1 MVKPGY
7 KQTEIGVIPEDWE
20 TSSLSAAF
28 QKLEAGVSV
37 NSDNSLSSE
46 YHILKT
52 SAVHDGVVDTAETK
66 PVIPQDYLRL
76 KCPLVKGSIII
87 SRMNTPALVGE
98 CGFTKDAKAGIYL
111 PDRLWQIQNF
121 NKSSF
126 DFVWLNYLLNT
137 KQYRDAVRATATG
150 TSSSMKNI
158 SKERMLDIEIPRP
171 PINEQENI
179 AAALS
184 EVDELINLVEK
195 QIDKK
200 KAIKQGAMQELLTG
214 KRRLPGFSGEWETFV
229 FGDLFDFIPNNAFT
243 RAQLSDSGKVKNI
256 HYGDILTKFGAYISA
271 DSNEIPYIEREID
284 LSRFAEKSYLQSGD
298 IVIADTAEDE
308 TVGKALEV
316 INVECPVLAG
326 QHTLLCRP
334 KVRFSEKF
342 LGYYL
347 NAACYHDQLL
357 PFIVGTKVSSI
368 SKASVAQT
376 RLVVP
381 KYKEQQA
388 ISCILSD
395 MDDDIA
401 ELEKKLAKYRQ
412 VKRGMMQQ
420 LLTGK
425 IRLKNDVEDLRQA
438 EQANA
443 VKILPARTA
452 HNRQFDDAVS
462 IAAIVYAF
470 YSDKYPLG
478 RVKVQ
483 KLLYLL
489 HRHQAVSVSDFKKK
503 AAGPYADTVRYKG
516 GEPIAKK
523 NKYIVSENGKQGTR
537 YSRGEN
543 MAQALNYVERWGMQ
557 SDLQW
562 LKENFLHTG
571 RNDLELF
578 ATVDMAICDLNE
590 AGVPISVASI
600 KDLIASSKEW
610 KAKLSKTYFSDRD
623 IARAIKKCT
632 ELFN

>member
-1 MVKPGY
+1 MVKQGY
-7 KQTEIGVIPEDWE
+7 KQTEVGVIPEDWE
-20 TSSLSAAF
+20 
-28 QKLEAGVSV
+28 V
-37 NSDNSLSSE
+37 NSIQSVVKSYRTGGNYKNSPEVTESPLIKMGNLSRGYINLHKIE
-46 YHILKT
+46 YI
-52 SAVHDGVVDTAETK
+52 ARGVVPN
-66 PVIPQDYLRL
+66 PVDRL
-76 KCPLVKGSIII
+76 QYGDVLFNT
-87 SRMNTPALVGE
+87 RNTPELVGKTVVWRNE
-98 CGFTKDAKAGIYL
+98 L
-111 PDRLWQIQNF
+111 PCAYYNLNLLRFEFDSERVEPFFF
-121 NKSSF
+121 NAI
-126 DFVWLNYLLNT
+126 LNT
-137 KQYRDAVRATATG
+137 KEAIAEL
-150 TSSSMKNI
+150 KNI
-158 SKERMLDIEIPRP
+158 AKGTTSVAAIYPQDLMNVKIPIPQISEQRRIEKAIT
-171 PINEQENI
+171 
-179 AAALS
+179 
-184 EVDELINLVEK
+184 DMDDLVGLLEK
-195 QIDKK
+195 QIAKK
-200 KAIKQGAMQELLTG
+200 KAIKQGTMQELLTG
-214 KRRLPGFSGEWETFV
+214 KRRLPGFSGEWGTFV

-243 RAQLSDSGKVKNI
+243 RTQLSDSGKVKNI
-256 HYGDILTKFGAYISA
+256 HYGDILTKFRAYISA
-271 DSNEIPYIEREID
+271 DSNEIPYIKKEID
-284 LSRFAEKSYLQSGD
+284 LGRFAEKCYLQSGD

-376 RLVVP
+376 RLAMP
-381 KYKEQQA
+381 KYEEQQA

-395 MDDDIA
+395 MDDDIT

-412 VKRGMMQQ
+412 IKQGMMQQ

-443 VKILPARTA
+443 VKTLPARTA

-462 IAAIVYAF
+462 IAAIVDTF

-489 HRHQAVSVSDFKKK
+489 HRHQAASVSDFKKK

-523 NKYIVSENGKQGTR
+523 NKYIVSESSKQGTR
-537 YSRGEN
+537 YFRGEN

-557 SDLQW
+557 ADLHW
-562 LKENFLHTG
+562 LKDNFLHAS

-578 ATVDMAICDLNE
+578 ATVDMAMSDL
-590 AGVPISVASI
+590 AKVGISVSVESI
-600 KDLIASSKEW
+600 KNLIASSKEW

>member
-98 CGFTKDAKAGIYL
+98 CGFTKDAKAGTYL

-150 TSSSMKNI
+150 TSNSMKNI
-158 SKERMLDIEIPRP
+158 SKERMLNIEIPRP

-214 KRRLPGFSGEWETFV
+214 KRRLPGFFGEWVNTKIGSITEVYSGGTPNTSEPAFWGGKIPWMNSGELNLKIVRQVQGRITEVGMDSSSTH
-229 FGDLFDFIPNNAFT
+229 FIP
-243 RAQLSDSGKVKNI
+243 
-256 HYGDILTKFGAYISA
+256 
-271 DSNEIPYIEREID
+271 
-284 LSRFAEKSYLQSGD
+284 AECVLIG
-298 IVIADTAEDE
+298 
-308 TVGKALEV
+308 
-316 INVECPVLAG
+316 LAG
-326 QHTLLCRP
+326 QGKTRGTAAFNTFPLCTNQSIAAIYP
-334 KVRFSEKF
+334 NPNKFDSKF
-342 LGYYL
+342 LYYKMDTQ
-347 NAACYHDQLL
+347 YDQLREL
-357 PFIVGTKVSSI
+357 SSGDGG
-368 SKASVAQT
+368 
-376 RLVVP
+376 RGGLN
-381 KYKEQQA
+381 
-388 ISCILSD
+388 
-395 MDDDIA
+395 
-401 ELEKKLAKYRQ
+401 KKLILDYEVVIPQSIDEQAAIATILTEMDYEIENLEMKLTKYRQ
-412 VKRGMMQQ
+412 VKQGMMQQ

-443 VKILPARTA
+443 VKTLPARTA

-462 IAAIVYAF
+462 IAAIVDAF

-523 NKYIVSENGKQGTR
+523 NKYIVSESSKQGTR
-537 YSRGEN
+537 YFRGEN

-557 SDLQW
+557 ADLHW
-562 LKENFLHTG
+562 LKDNFLHAS

-578 ATVDMAICDLNE
+578 ATVDMAMSDL
-590 AGVPISVASI
+590 AKVGISVSVESI
-600 KDLIASSKEW
+600 KNLIASSKEW

>member
-20 TSSLSAAF
+20 IKYLSDFGKIQSGGTPSTTMAEYWGGNIAWCTPSDITSTPTKYINATERAITDLGLKNSAATVMP
-28 QKLEAGVSV
+28 A
-37 NSDNSLSSE
+37 
-46 YHILKT
+46 
-52 SAVHDGVVDTAETK
+52 
-66 PVIPQDYLRL
+66 
-76 KCPLVKGSIII
+76 GSILLCTRATI
-87 SRMNTPALVGE
+87 GE
-98 CGFTKDAKAGIYL
+98 LKINSIPMATNQGFKNIAI
-111 PDRLWQIQNF
+111 
-121 NKSSF
+121 NKGGNV
-126 DFVWLNYLLNT
+126 DFLYYLLQT
-137 KQYRDAVRATATG
+137 KKDCMLELAIGSTFLE
-150 TSSSMKNI
+150 I
-158 SKERMLDIEIPRP
+158 SKTALCKIPLQTP
-171 PINEQENI
+171 MQSNEQSKI
-179 AAALS
+179 ADALS
-184 EVDELINLVEK
+184 DIDSLVEVLEN
-195 QIDKK
+195 QISKK

-214 KRRLPGFSGEWETFV
+214 KRRLPGFFGEWVNTKIGSITEVYSGGTPNTSEPAFWGGKIPWMNSGELNLKIVRQVQGRITEVGMDSSSTH
-229 FGDLFDFIPNNAFT
+229 FIP
-243 RAQLSDSGKVKNI
+243 
-256 HYGDILTKFGAYISA
+256 
-271 DSNEIPYIEREID
+271 
-284 LSRFAEKSYLQSGD
+284 AECVLIG
-298 IVIADTAEDE
+298 
-308 TVGKALEV
+308 
-316 INVECPVLAG
+316 LAG
-326 QHTLLCRP
+326 QGKTRGTAAFNTFPLCTNQSIAAIYP
-334 KVRFSEKF
+334 NPNKFDSKF
-342 LGYYL
+342 LYYKMDTQ
-347 NAACYHDQLL
+347 YDQLREL
-357 PFIVGTKVSSI
+357 SSGDGG
-368 SKASVAQT
+368 
-376 RLVVP
+376 RGGLN
-381 KYKEQQA
+381 
-388 ISCILSD
+388 
-395 MDDDIA
+395 
-401 ELEKKLAKYRQ
+401 KKLILDYEVVIPQSIDEQAAIATILTEMDYEIENLEMKLTKYRQ
-412 VKRGMMQQ
+412 VKQGMMQQ

-443 VKILPARTA
+443 VKTLPARTA

-462 IAAIVYAF
+462 IAAIVDVF

-543 MAQALNYVERWGMQ
+543 MAQALNYVERWGMR

-610 KAKLSKTYFSDRD
+610 KAKLLKTYFSDRD
-623 IARAIKKCT
+623 IARAVKKCT

>member
-98 CGFTKDAKAGIYL
+98 CGFTKDAKAGTYL

-150 TSSSMKNI
+150 TSNSMKNI

-214 KRRLPGFSGEWETFV
+214 KRRLPGFSGEWRYFNLMKNSKVKARIGWQGLKKSEYLDSGYALLATGTDFDDGRVLWDRCHYVTRSRYEQDRNIQLQNNDILITKDGSLGKAALVQGLTKPATLNSGIFVIRPLQDAYDPVFVYQILSSFV
-229 FGDLFDFIPNNAFT
+229 FKNFLD
-243 RAQLSDSGKVKNI
+243 RLSAGSTII
-256 HYGDILTKFGAYISA
+256 HLYQKD
-271 DSNEIPYIEREID
+271 
-284 LSRFAEKSYLQSGD
+284 
-298 IVIADTAEDE
+298 
-308 TVGKALEV
+308 VGKFEFLLPPTIAEQKAIAEALSEMDADIAALE
-316 INVECPVLAG
+316 N
-326 QHTLLCRP
+326 
-334 KVRFSEKF
+334 
-342 LGYYL
+342 
-347 NAACYHDQLL
+347 
-357 PFIVGTKVSSI
+357 
-368 SKASVAQT
+368 
-376 RLVVP
+376 
-381 KYKEQQA
+381 
-388 ISCILSD
+388 
-395 MDDDIA
+395 
-401 ELEKKLAKYRQ
+401 KLTKYRQ
-412 VKRGMMQQ
+412 VKQGMMQQ

-425 IRLKNDVEDLRQA
+425 IRLV
-438 EQANA
+438 
-443 VKILPARTA
+443 
-452 HNRQFDDAVS
+452 
-462 IAAIVYAF
+462 
-470 YSDKYPLG
+470 
-478 RVKVQ
+478 
-483 KLLYLL
+483 
-489 HRHQAVSVSDFKKK
+489 
-503 AAGPYADTVRYKG
+503 
-516 GEPIAKK
+516 
-523 NKYIVSENGKQGTR
+523 
-537 YSRGEN
+537 
-543 MAQALNYVERWGMQ
+543 
-557 SDLQW
+557 
-562 LKENFLHTG
+562 
-571 RNDLELF
+571 
-578 ATVDMAICDLNE
+578 
-590 AGVPISVASI
+590 
-600 KDLIASSKEW
+600 
-610 KAKLSKTYFSDRD
+610 
-623 IARAIKKCT
+623 
-632 ELFN
+632 